1 MKKIETE
8 FMRTNFSITKSVLTL
23 LFTVLITGCI
33 DNSQY
38 RKVTEVLIVNN
49 GTDSTIYVEY
59 GFLRPR
65 TSNSR
70 QLTDTLYKSRLT
82 RSWYQFDDSQVNK
95 LWLSEKDFNA
105 YVSKIRIYMINKKDT
120 MFVAPHFYNTKSA
133 WTCHFENMD
142 YDFGINFKMNQSEL
156 TILPTMFNK

>member
-1 MKKIETE
+1 MKTKIS
-8 FMRTNFSITKSVLTL
+8 FIISVFSILVMA
-23 LFTVLITGCI
+23 LITGCI
-33 DNSQY
+33 DTNNY
-38 RKVTEVLIVNN
+38 RKVTEVLIINN

-70 QLTDTLYKSRLT
+70 QLTDTLYKSRLI